1 MTPLEPRL
9 VKKLLPPLTSII
21 RTTPAMSLLYECI
34 NGIIQGGILGGT
46 DDDSED
52 EIATLCV
59 TKLRGMIMVEGDP
72 NREYPPFVEYEPV
85 LTIPSEIRR
94 IVSLQPDCIDS
105 PISRITARRCYNGL
119 YRQSRY
125 VHQTAST
132 RSSCGDGQ
140 QR

>member
-1 MTPLEPRL
+1 M
-9 VKKLLPPLTSII
+9 
-21 RTTPAMSLLYECI
+21 
-34 NGIIQGGILGGT
+34 GGT
-46 DDDSED
+46 DDESED

-72 NREYPPFVEYEPV
+72 NCKYRPFHEYEPA
-85 LTIPSEIRR
+85 LTIFSEIRC

-105 PISRITARRCYNGL
+105 PISRITARRRYNGL
-119 YRQSRY
+119 HRQSRY

-132 RSSCGDGQ
+132 GSGCGNGQ

>member
-34 NGIIQGGILGGT
+34 NGIIQGGILAGC
-46 DDDSED
+46 DDAIGED

-72 NREYPPFVEYEPV
+72 NCKRLSFLITGRYF
-85 LTIPSEIRR
+85 LTHFSKICCIAG
-94 IVSLQPDCIDS
+94 LQPDCLDTS
-105 PISRITARRCYNGL
+105 ISRGTARRCYNGL
-119 YRQSRY
+119 
-125 VHQTAST
+125 H
-132 RSSCGDGQ
+132 G
-140 QR
+140 